1 MRLIDADR
9 LKKRL
14 GCNDSDTDEA
24 LYAYDEKELGR
35 IIDKQPTA
43 YGIGEGL
50 RKGGAKGCGR
60 I

>member
-14 GCNDSDTDEA
+14 GCNDSGTDTA
-24 LYAYDEKELGR
+24 LYSYDEKELGR

-43 YGIGEGL
+43 HDIGKGL
-50 RKGGAKGCGR
+50 RKGGGR
-60 I
+60 